1 MAYMRHEKVDLVS
14 LLVRRRLSSA
24 CQKARGR
31 ETSVKETWKEKG
43 LKTSGREDAWHW
55 AGEKRREG
63 AAGKAPV
70 ATREMPRGTGTGCGI
85 EWSMPARQHGVRPV
99 METRTRHC
107 FERNEWCESEQTR
120 RGGACV

>member
-31 ETSVKETWKEKG
+31 ETSVKEKG

-85 EWSMPARQHGVRPV
+85 EWSMPGTAARRPSSDGD
-99 METRTRHC
+99 EDAPLFRTKRM
-107 FERNEWCESEQTR
+107 
-120 RGGACV
+120 V